1 MRPVNIHSELV
12 EVLTEFN
19 QQLKKA
25 TSIMKE
31 SAETEVDNL
40 LNAQLSELA
49 YKVIRKHNV

>member
-31 SAETEVDNL
+31 NAETEVDNL